1 LNNAHS
7 RSGLHSPGVTGEDYS
22 PVKIKPNYD
31 KNLIKNLDVNKLKKC
46 AMKGKRLIN

>member
-1 LNNAHS
+1 LNNLS

-31 KNLIKNLDVNKLKKC
+31 KNKNLDVKKLKKGG
-46 AMKGKRLIN
+46 MKGRRLTN